1 VLTALYDQLM
11 TKTVFL
17 KIIAAI
23 AAAALVVAAVI
34 FLVYR
39 SASRNGGERKFE
51 GILLVGVVGLIVGF
65 MGLSL
70 LYLSQMLTMFG
81 LNLHK

>member
-1 VLTALYDQLM
+1 MQTALYDKLM
-11 TKTVFL
+11 TQAVFL
-17 KIIAAI
+17 KVIAAI
-23 AAAALVVAAVI
+23 AAAALVIAAVI

-39 SASRNGGERKFE
+39 SAPRNGGERKFE
-51 GILLVGVVGLIVGF
+51 GILLVGVVGLMVGF

>member
-1 VLTALYDQLM
+1 MQTSLYDKLM
-11 TKTVFL
+11 PQPVFL

-34 FLVYR
+34 FLIYC
-39 SASRNGGERKFE
+39 SAMRNGGERKFE
-51 GILLVGVVGLIVGF
+51 SMLLVGVIGLMLGF

-70 LYLSQMLTMFG
+70 LYLSQLLTFFG
-81 LNLHK
+81 LSLHD